1 MDEVGVTVEKM
12 MQIIGHHDTK
22 SYAKYQTKDTEVDDK
37 VCYDVIFYYNF
48 SGHSKGCANWK
59 HTLGREGEV
68 LINKGNCLCFLVI
81 FIYTWW
87 L

>member
-48 SGHSKGCANWK
+48 IGHSKGCAN
-59 HTLGREGEV
+59 
-68 LINKGNCLCFLVI
+68 
-81 FIYTWW
+81 
-87 L
+87 